1 MCFTLHSHQT
11 MDTSCHS
18 DKCMALCWKQQQG
31 WEDTKRH
38 NDVPAPVALLGKA
51 NQYDICSARSPPQRT
66 IWWVT
71 LKNRV
76 RAQNVCGSAS
86 IPAFRE
92 QRATAGMT
100 MTKSPFCNGWRSTS
114 LHGKFEVVCR
124 KPNMH
129 PLRAEIISCLIL
141 WVIYSS
147 WRMLCFW
154 SWCLI
159 NIRPFLPQKEEK
171 EKEKSH
177 DTAIS
182 LAQITDKLQA
192 QPLRAKTL
200 TVSFEM

>member
-18 DKCMALCWKQQQG
+18 DKCMALCWKQQRG

-38 NDVPAPVALLGKA
+38 NDVPALVALLGKA

-76 RAQNVCGSAS
+76 RVQNVCGSAS

-114 LHGKFEVVCR
+114 LHGKFEVVCQ
-124 KPNMH
+124 NQICTLWE
-129 PLRAEIISCLIL
+129 LRSFPASFYGSFIL
-141 WVIYSS
+141 ADA
-147 WRMLCFW
+147 CF
-154 SWCLI
+154 
-159 NIRPFLPQKEEK
+159 
-171 EKEKSH
+171 
-177 DTAIS
+177 A
-182 LAQITDKLQA
+182 
-192 QPLRAKTL
+192 
-200 TVSFEM
+200 FEADAW